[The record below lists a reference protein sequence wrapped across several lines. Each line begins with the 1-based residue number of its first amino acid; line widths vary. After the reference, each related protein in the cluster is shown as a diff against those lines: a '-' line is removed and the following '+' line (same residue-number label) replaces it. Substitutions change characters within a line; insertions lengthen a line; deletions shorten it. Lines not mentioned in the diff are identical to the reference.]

1 MDAVP
6 EIVIPTVTLTV
17 DWVEASR
24 SGPAGYTIDGERAAS
39 IEIEAGT
46 NYILDIT
53 ALDGFEDYFQI
64 SSTPD
69 GSHNGGTPISDDTI
83 VHRDLGND
91 QVIIH
96 ATDNTPTCTTT
107 TQTAAGAGGAVFDPV
122 VLTVTA
128 AGGKY
133 FINDVEQAFIDLDPG
148 RVYKFDV
155 SDSSMSWH
163 PLALSTTENGTRGG
177 GVEYS
182 DSDYMV
188 GDDGTITLFVDD
200 ATPTLY
206 YYCVNHSNMGG
217 QASLDAPIVNVAPA
231 FAAPTVTVTVD
242 ENDTAVYRASA
253 TDGDSDGLTYT
264 LGGTDQA
271 AFDI

>member
-1 MDAVP
+1 
-6 EIVIPTVTLTV
+6 
-17 DWVEASR
+17 
-24 SGPAGYTIDGERAAS
+24 
-39 IEIEAGT
+39 
-46 NYILDIT
+46 
-53 ALDGFEDYFQI
+53 
-64 SSTPD
+64 
-69 GSHNGGTPISDDTI
+69 
-83 VHRDLGND
+83 
-91 QVIIH
+91 VIIH
-96 ATDNTPTCTTT
+96 ATDNTPTLYYYDTDI
-107 TQTAAGAGGAVFDPV
+107 AGAGGAVFDPV

-155 SDSSMSWH
+155 SDSSMSSH

-188 GDDGTITLFVDD
+188 GADGTITLFVDD

-231 FAAPTVTVTVD
+231 FAAASVVIDVN
-242 ENDTAVYRASA
+242 ENDTDLVYTPQA
-253 TDGDSDGLTYT
+253 TDSDALTYT
-264 LGGTDQA
+264 LGGPDADKFVINGDGSVSFVTAPDFEAPGSA
-271 AFDI
+271 AGTNSYSFSVTASDGTLSDVQSVTVN